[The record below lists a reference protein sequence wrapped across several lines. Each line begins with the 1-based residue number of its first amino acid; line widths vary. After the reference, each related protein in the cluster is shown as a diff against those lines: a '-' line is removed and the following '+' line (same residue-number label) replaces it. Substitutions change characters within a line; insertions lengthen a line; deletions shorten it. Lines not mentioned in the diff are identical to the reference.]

1 MMARAAALLLALA
14 GTAPAQSPA
23 EATPISPAMDPPRL
37 RLQNDTPHIVND
49 VFLPAAP
56 SSRCGHD
63 QLGANE
69 TLAAGGGRVFTLAA
83 GRCLFDLR
91 VVYAGG
97 MTEQRRRLDLCGA
110 PTITL
115 PLAAN
120 RSTR

>member
-37 RLQNDTPHIVND
+37 RLLNDTARAVND
-49 VFLPAAP
+49 VFLEVSP
-56 SSRCGHD
+56 SARWNRDWLDSGETVPVGH
-63 QLGANE
+63 A
-69 TLAAGGGRVFTLAA
+69 RVFTLAA